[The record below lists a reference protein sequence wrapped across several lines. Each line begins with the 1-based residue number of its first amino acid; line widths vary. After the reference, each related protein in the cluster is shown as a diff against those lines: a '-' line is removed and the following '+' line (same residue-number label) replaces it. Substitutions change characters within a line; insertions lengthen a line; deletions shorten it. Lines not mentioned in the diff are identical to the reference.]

1 MTNIDLYRSLATEF
15 RVDPDDPHQIIPPF
29 KVLDGLGDNVA
40 DSIVAAREEREFLS
54 KEDLVER
61 TQLSNTL
68 MKKLDDMGVL
78 KGLDDSNQMSLF

>member
-1 MTNIDLYRSLATEF
+1 M
-15 RVDPDDPHQIIPPF
+15 
-29 KVLDGLGDNVA
+29 LDGLGDNVA

-68 MKKLDDMGVL
+68 MKKLDDLGVL

>member
-1 MTNIDLYRSLATEF
+1 MLNIDLYKSLATEF
-15 RVDPDDPHQIIPPF
+15 RVNPDNNHEIIPPF

-40 DSIVAAREEREFLS
+40 ESIVAARRERDFLS
-54 KEDLVER
+54 KEDLAEH

-68 MKKLDDMGVL
+68 IKKLDDIGVL

>member
-1 MTNIDLYRSLATEF
+1 MLNIDLYESLATEF
-15 RVDPDDPHQIIPPF
+15 RVNPNNNHEIYPPF

-40 DSIVAAREEREFLS
+40 ESIVEARKDRKFLS
-54 KEDLVER
+54 KEDLADR

-68 MKKLDDMGVL
+68 IKKLDDIGVL